1 MYIIYNDTHTHTR
14 AHARAH
20 THTHT
25 HTKHAYC
32 VRCNLKVQK
41 EERSKEEHRGP
52 SWREASQLID
62 TSAWFLNQVNS
73 GPNQHL

>member
-1 MYIIYNDTHTHTR
+1 MYVIYSVLCI
-14 AHARAH
+14 
-20 THTHT
+20 
-25 HTKHAYC
+25 YIC
-32 VRCNLKVQK
+32 VYIYFIYMYYIYTYNMHIVKCNLKVEQ
-41 EERSKEEHRGP
+41 EERSKEEYRGP